1 MDMFLLFVGI
11 GRYVVV
17 VVYNNNNNNNNNND
31 VGLVKNNDHRHPKE
45 RGNVGNEYDRGIAV

>member
-17 VVYNNNNNNNNNND
+17 VVYNNNNNNNND